1 MKFIEDMENPGKWVD
16 ENYDKIP
23 PSIGTFIEKAIKD
36 YLDKYEHAEYMSK
49 DCFDEM
55 IRWKRS
61 LSVYKKLD
69 D

>member
-1 MKFIEDMENPGKWVD
+1 MKIIEELENPGNWCD
-16 ENYDKIP
+16 ENWDKIP
-23 PSIGTFIEKAIKD
+23 PSIGTFIAKAIKD

-55 IRWKRS
+55 MRWKKELIIYES
-61 LSVYKKLD
+61 LD

>member
-16 ENYDKIP
+16 ENWDKIP
-23 PSIGTFIEKAIKD
+23 PSIGTFIVKAIKD
-36 YLDKYEHAEYMSK
+36 YLGKYEHAEYMSK

-55 IRWKRS
+55 MRWKQELTIYES
-61 LSVYKKLD
+61 LD